1 MEDAPIHGIKTLGT
15 WFLKAWRET
24 GCISC
29 RYDPEAVATVGALTP
44 LARRDEPLPSPAR
57 GIDRIILVMSFWIQQ
72 QFNSRIFKEQS
83 IAIEKKWGFH
93 RGVPSLVCWEFYPR
107 IFLRMHS
114 KLPKSQLYF
123 YGQIMIFFNP
133 KKSTFW
139 QLAVFATLHL
149 VNLVEWPPKIWR
161 ADFVPYFQRGD
172 SGICLI
178 A

>member
-107 IFLRMHS
+107 IFFVCIASSPSHSCIFMVKSWFFLIRKNPHFDSWRFLLRS
-114 KLPKSQLYF
+114 
-123 YGQIMIFFNP
+123 I
-133 KKSTFW
+133 
-139 QLAVFATLHL
+139 
-149 VNLVEWPPKIWR
+149 
-161 ADFVPYFQRGD
+161 
-172 SGICLI
+172 
-178 A
+178 